1 MWGRAWGDLCIWLQ
15 SLHESPDHFMVAG
28 GRLVLPDCSAAFWL
42 AEQKHMFTGEPRQ
55 RIYKQGS
62 CRQTGEA
69 YGDNLGNWAVT
80 RHRGITVPKKP
91 RLRELWQLI
100 GQDIF
105 TNDSS
110 LSGPGLSQAAGH
122 PESRGKSTA
131 NPTFSIFFSSGM
143 WRRGQ
148 RNCGLSTPIN
158 PLPNSLKQTSP
169 HTFTCEWWQCA
180 ICLLC

>member
-1 MWGRAWGDLCIWLQ
+1 MSAQYVCERKQGRVWGGLCIWLQ
-15 SLHESPDHFMVAG
+15 SWHESPDHFMVAG
-28 GRLVLPDCSAAFWL
+28 GRLVLPDCGTAFWL
-42 AEQKHMFTGEPRQ
+42 AEQKHMFFGEPRQ

-91 RLRELWQLI
+91 RLRELWRLI

-131 NPTFSIFFSSGM
+131 NPTSSLFFKWDVGNGVTYP
-143 WRRGQ
+143 WPKYTHQ
-148 RNCGLSTPIN
+148 L
-158 PLPNSLKQTSP
+158 TS
-169 HTFTCEWWQCA
+169 
-180 ICLLC
+180 

>member
-105 TNDSS
+105 TNDRS

-131 NPTFSIFFSSGM
+131 NPTFSIFFQVG
-143 WRRGQ
+143 
-148 RNCGLSTPIN
+148 CGEGGNVTV
-158 PLPNSLKQTSP
+158 
-169 HTFTCEWWQCA
+169 A
-180 ICLLC
+180 